1 MTGDAKRLAFCQAL
15 FTLYQAQAHTLEGEI
30 EDGLSEGSPAHPKA
44 LCDDNPDRC
53 EQDYWYFDMLGP
65 DRVKISS
72 AFEGDYDAL
81 RFMTLK
87 LDTDHYDIP
96 MEIIEC
102 RGIDTH
108 SILRTEGGEVEIKAL
123 VYQDKEGIETLT
135 LRRWDQTSGRTVR
148 ESFSLS
154 GEDLDKFMVFL
165 VSAFFVRFRSD
176 GKMTHMLSK
185 LDRILHEVVE
195 TEKERAEAHEAR
207 MASYR
212 ERWTEEAC

>member
-1 MTGDAKRLAFCQAL
+1 MTGDEKRLAFCQAL
-15 FTLYQAQAHTLEGEI
+15 FTHYQAQADMLEYAV
-30 EDGLSEGSPAHPKA
+30 EDALAEGSEAHPKA

-53 EQDYWYFDMLGP
+53 EQDYYYYDMLVP
-65 DRVKISS
+65 DKIKMSS
-72 AFEGDYDAL
+72 TFEGDYDAL

-135 LRRWDQTSGRTVR
+135 LRRWDQSSGRTVR

-165 VSAFFVRFRSD
+165 VSAFFVRFQAD
-176 GKMTHMLSK
+176 GKMAHMLSK
-185 LDRILHEVVE
+185 LDKILHEVVE

-212 ERWTEEAC
+212 ERWTEDAC